1 MIDFT
6 KANSIIQG
14 EDLLDSL
21 KVSKSRNR
29 IIMLND
35 MLKYEREK
43 MQEDKI

>member
-21 KVSKSRNR
+21 KESKSRNR

-35 MLKYEREK
+35 VLKYEREK